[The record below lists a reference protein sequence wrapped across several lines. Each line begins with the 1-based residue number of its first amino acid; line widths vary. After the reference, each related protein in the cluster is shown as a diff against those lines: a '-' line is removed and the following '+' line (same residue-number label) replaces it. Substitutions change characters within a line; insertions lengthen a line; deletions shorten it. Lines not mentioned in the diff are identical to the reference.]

1 MAKKFNYKGKTIEE
15 LKAMSIEEFAKLIPS
30 NLRRTL
36 LREGWQVKNFMKKLG
51 KSLKKNKLIK
61 TQMREIPVIPSMV
74 GNRIKVY
81 NGKDWTDV
89 TVIPEMLGHRLGEFS
104 IPIKLVKH
112 SGPGIGATRGSK
124 SVELK

>member
-15 LKAMSIEEFAKLIPS
+15 IKVMSLDEFIKLLPS
-30 NLRRTL
+30 NLRRTM

-51 KSLKKNKLIK
+51 KSLAKNKPIK
-61 TQMREIPVIPSMV
+61 TQMREIPVLPAMIGS
-74 GNRIKVY
+74 RIKIY
-81 NGKDWTDV
+81 NGKEWV
-89 TVIPEMLGHRLGEFS
+89 EISVIPEMLGHRLGEFS
-104 IPIKLVKH
+104 IPIKMVKH

>member
-1 MAKKFNYKGKTIEE
+1 MAKKFTYRGKTPEE
-15 LKAMSIEEFAKLIPS
+15 LKLLSVEEFAKLLPS

-51 KSLKKNKLIK
+51 KSLAKNKPIK
-61 TQMREIPVIPSMV
+61 TQMREIPVLPSMI
-74 GNRIKVY
+74 GSKIKIY
-81 NGKDWTDV
+81 NGKDWPEITV
-89 TVIPEMLGHRLGEFS
+89 TPEMLGHRLGEFS
-104 IPIKLVKH
+104 IPIKMVKH